1 MAYTRFP
8 ADGPAADRRAT
19 QREKTVPREFGSR
32 ERRERGNGRAART
45 STDATALNPVVTAF
59 LISLFIPLIFS
70 VGGLALDASRVV
82 ILLCLLPVTGLFLS
96 GRGGQM
102 RAEDMLLFAYV
113 GWISIAFFVYGGF
126 GQIEFIGISIAE
138 MITPY
143 LLARCFIRTEAQYT
157 AMIRLVVAIIA
168 VMACAAAVESVTG
181 FRVFNRI
188 FDVIGQTHSG
198 IGASYEQRLGLTRA
212 GTVFQHP
219 ILYGVAMSLFFAIAI
234 HTPRAAD
241 PKKTGGARNGIIVGA
256 ATFFSLSTG
265 AWLSLI
271 VQIGL
276 LMWDRIFIAFKARWK
291 TFMWL
296 AAAGYVTIDLL
307 SNRTPFEVFVS
318 YATLNSGTGYMRI
331 LIFIYGMDNVWA
343 NPIFG
348 LGLGNWVRPGWM
360 HASSVDNFWLLQ
372 AMRTGIPAFLLI
384 ALTYGL
390 VLYRLARRRMPNE
403 RLRLQRNAYVYGLA
417 GVALALCTV
426 HVWGPVLYLLVFMLG
441 AASWMHTLPD
451 TSDQDPEMRPGRDR
465 SPRHTQRRTASRF

>member
-1 MAYTRFP
+1 MQRGAGTSRVP
-8 ADGPAADRRAT
+8 EPQAAR
-19 QREKTVPREFGSR
+19 PRSP
-32 ERRERGNGRAART
+32 GRAART
-45 STDATALNPVVTAF
+45 GTDATALSPVVTAF

-70 VGGLALDASRVV
+70 VSGLALDASRVL
-82 ILLCLLPVTGLFLS
+82 ILLYMLPVTGLFLS
-96 GRGGQM
+96 GRGGPI

-113 GWISIAFFVYGGF
+113 FWISLAFLVYGGF
-126 GQIEFIGISIAE
+126 GMTEFIGISAAE

-157 AMIRLVVAIIA
+157 AMVRLLVVIIA
-168 VMACAAAVESVTG
+168 VMACAAAIESTTG
-181 FRVFNRI
+181 FRVFNRM

-198 IGASYEQRLGLTRA
+198 IGVSYEQRLGLTRA

-234 HTPRAAD
+234 NTPRADD
-241 PKKTGGARNGIIVGA
+241 PNRTGGARNGIIVVVA
-256 ATFFSLSTG
+256 AFFSLSTG
-265 AWLSLI
+265 AWLSLV
-271 VQIGL
+271 VQTGL
-276 LMWDRIFIAFKARWK
+276 MMWDRIFLAFKARWK

-307 SNRTPFEVFVS
+307 SDRTPFEVFVS
-318 YATLNSGTGYMRI
+318 YATLNSQTGYWRI
-331 LIFIYGMDNVWA
+331 LIFLYGMDNIWA

-348 LGLGNWVRPGWM
+348 LGLGDWVRPGWM
-360 HASSVDNFWLLQ
+360 ISSSVDNFWLLQ

-403 RLRLQRNAYVYGLA
+403 RLRLQRNAYVYGLV
-417 GVALALCTV
+417 GVAFSLCTV
-426 HVWGPVLYLLVFMLG
+426 HVWGPVLYLLIFMLG

-451 TSDQDPEMRPGRDR
+451 TPDQDQDPGPARGRGARHARRQASSR
-465 SPRHTQRRTASRF
+465 S